1 VSTPR
6 TNGGGFAGLFH
17 DDGADPL
24 DDKPSPAPKR
34 SKRVR
39 VADSN
44 RHIGCPLWWFKLA
57 LSIMP
62 HSSHELAVALY
73 VYRLRIVHYS
83 KTVSVSNERLAAE
96 LKVNR
101 SAKYRALEKLAAA
114 GVIRIRRRNKQ
125 AWTVT
130 FIDRKHG
137 SAR

>member
-1 VSTPR
+1 MSPR
-6 TNGGGFAGLFH
+6 TNGGGFADLFT
-17 DDGADPL
+17 DDGTDPL
-24 DDKPSPAPKR
+24 DNKPLPPKR

-39 VADSN
+39 VAGDT
-44 RHIGCPLWWFKLA
+44 RYIGCPLWWFKLA

-73 VYRLRIVHYS
+73 VYRLRIVHHS
-83 KTVSVSNERLAAE
+83 KTVSVSNERLDAE
-96 LKVNR
+96 LGVNR

-130 FIDRKHG
+130 FIDRKSG
-137 SAR
+137 STR